1 MSQGFK
7 VDYGPTIEH
16 SIDRLLRLLRGDYP
30 FHHRAVALLL
40 LQGDQEVAN
49 LTAQQEGPR
58 FRQIQAIIKGASQ
71 LSPPPASAIALARHR
86 QAQTIARAVMGK
98 PSVRPLG
105 GLLDWLTLWPPT
117 AFPILVLVL
126 YYGLYRFVGG
136 FGAQVLVDFIEGRLF
151 QGWISPITQ
160 ELAFRWLSPPLAGL
174 VAGEYGIITL
184 GLRYAVGIILP
195 VVGTFFLFFSLLEDT
210 GYLPR
215 LALLADRGCKKVG
228 LNGRA
233 VIPLTLG
240 LGCDTMATV
249 VTRTLETTRERII
262 ATFLLALAVP
272 CSAQLGLIVAL
283 LGHSPE
289 ALAIWIL
296 VVGSIFLAAGH
307 AADRILPGP
316 KASFHMELPPLR
328 LPAMGSII
336 MKTVARIQ
344 WYLMEII
351 PVFLGTSLLLWFL
364 DQQGFLDRIIHALR
378 GPVQGL
384 GLPPEAAGIFLL
396 GFFRRDYGAAGLY
409 DLRGD
414 LSMSQLTV
422 AATTLTLFVPCLAQ
436 AAVMVKERGLVTAI
450 LIIAIIVPLAFLVG
464 FSLNHLLALLAM
476 IGGLGNG

>member
-1 MSQGFK
+1 MK
-7 VDYGPTIEH
+7 LACCIP
-16 SIDRLLRLLRGDYP
+16 
-30 FHHRAVALLL
+30 
-40 LQGDQEVAN
+40 
-49 LTAQQEGPR
+49 PR
-58 FRQIQAIIKGASQ
+58 
-71 LSPPPASAIALARHR
+71 
-86 QAQTIARAVMGK
+86 
-98 PSVRPLG
+98 
-105 GLLDWLTLWPPT
+105 
-117 AFPILVLVL
+117 
-126 YYGLYRFVGG
+126 
-136 FGAQVLVDFIEGRLF
+136 
-151 QGWISPITQ
+151 
-160 ELAFRWLSPPLAGL
+160 GL

-195 VVGTFFLFFSLLEDT
+195 VVGTFLFFSLLEDT

-378 GPVQGL
+378 DPSRFR
-384 GLPPEAAGIFLL
+384 LPPEAAGIFLL
-396 GFFRRDYGAAGLY
+396 GFSGGIMELPA
-409 DLRGD
+409 
-414 LSMSQLTV
+414 
-422 AATTLTLFVPCLAQ
+422 C
-436 AAVMVKERGLVTAI
+436 
-450 LIIAIIVPLAFLVG
+450 
-464 FSLNHLLALLAM
+464 M
-476 IGGLGNG
+476 ICGGTYR